1 MDQRPIESGAA
12 ARKVIRDFDRD
23 DDPLSGSYPE
33 APVVR
38 KVEFQPLPAP
48 VSTRPVSEPSP
59 RFFGIP
65 LSLSAELGKITV
77 PVSELINL
85 KQGSTLKLQ
94 RVADERV
101 LILLNETP
109 FAQGEVVVINERFGI
124 RITSLLDGETALSAG
139 QNRGSEGAR

>member
-1 MDQRPIESGAA
+1 MDQRLKESEAA
-12 ARKVIRDFDRD
+12 AQKVIRDFDPD
-23 DDPLSGSYPE
+23 DDLNGGSYPDT
-33 APVVR
+33 PVVR

-48 VSTRPVSEPSP
+48 VSALSAKEPSP

-65 LSLSAELGKITV
+65 LSLSAELGKIAV
-77 PVSELINL
+77 PVSELISL

-109 FAQGEVVVINERFGI
+109 FAHGEVVVINERFGI
-124 RITSLLDGETALSAG
+124 RVTSLLGEGTSFSAG
-139 QNRGSEGAR
+139 PNRGERD